1 MKILVTGVV
10 ELMRTGKN
18 YSLNEVADLF
28 VERFGCETVYLPYQ
42 NENYRV
48 VLRKTTDTIDR
59 LGWNPTDKLV
69 EYIKNL

>member
-1 MKILVTGVV
+1 MKILVTGVA
-10 ELMRTGKN
+10 ELMRTVKN

-48 VLRKTTDTIDR
+48 VLRKTPIR
-59 LGWNPTDKLV
+59 
-69 EYIKNL
+69 